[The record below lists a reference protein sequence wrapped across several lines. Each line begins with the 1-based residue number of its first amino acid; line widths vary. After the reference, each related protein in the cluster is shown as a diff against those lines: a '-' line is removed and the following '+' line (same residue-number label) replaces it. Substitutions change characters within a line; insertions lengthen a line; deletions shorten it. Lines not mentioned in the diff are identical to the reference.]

1 METKQESTALTLPSQ
16 AQTQEK
22 AEIVRSS
29 AKATRLAAFTPGN
42 LTEAIAL
49 SKMMANSELVPK
61 DYRGKPANILVAIQ
75 FGSEIGLAPMQSLQS
90 ISVINGRPSIWGD
103 AALAL
108 VQGHADF
115 EDISETTEGTV
126 AKCIVKRRGRSPVV
140 RTFSDDDA
148 IKAGLIAKGGVWVQY
163 RSRMRQLRARGFA
176 LRDSFADV
184 LKGISIAEESIDTPV
199 DTSQAKVQRD
209 SMTSDLSMLAPSQE
223 QNRGHE
229 DTGLGPK
236 NGAVKKDEQNQE
248 RKPEP
253 YLCSECRQTIQ
264 PEGSGHKSDCKFA
277 AKAEQE
283 KKTAQFQKAL
293 YLVLAADQKKKMKK
307 GDKKG
312 AQTGDSYLVLK
323 VVTTTDKGDVEGL
336 LYCWRTPLFEHLPV
350 GQIDKKLVA
359 EVSQQEKDGKK
370 YVNLEHVLELAGV
383 PFVNDAPAAQA
394 QMPTQEEAE
403 DNFAELFGSE
413 ER

>member
-1 METKQESTALTLPSQ
+1 METKQESTALTLPSP

-140 RTFSDDDA
+140 RTFSDEDA

-163 RSRMRQLRARGFA
+163 RARMRQLRARGFA

-209 SMTSDLSMLAPSQE
+209 SMTSDLSMLTPSQE

-236 NGAVKKDEQNQE
+236 NGAPKKDEQNQE

-253 YLCSECRQTIQ
+253 FICSECRKVINPGGT
-264 PEGSGHKSDCKFA
+264 GHGSDCKFA
-277 AKAEQE
+277 VKAEQD

-293 YLVLAADQKKKMKK
+293 YKIKSVAAKVDKKK
-307 GDKKG
+307 
-312 AQTGDSYLVLK
+312 ADS
-323 VVTTTDKGDVEGL
+323 
-336 LYCWRTPLFEHLPV
+336 
-350 GQIDKKLVA
+350 
-359 EVSQQEKDGKK
+359 
-370 YVNLEHVLELAGV
+370 
-383 PFVNDAPAAQA
+383 
-394 QMPTQEEAE
+394 
-403 DNFAELFGSE
+403 
-413 ER
+413 